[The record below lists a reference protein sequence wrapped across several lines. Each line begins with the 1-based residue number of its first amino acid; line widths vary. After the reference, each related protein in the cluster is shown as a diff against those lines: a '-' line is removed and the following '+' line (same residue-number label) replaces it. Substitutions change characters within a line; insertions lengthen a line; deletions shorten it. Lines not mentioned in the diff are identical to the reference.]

1 MHLIA
6 RTTPQTPAAVMRAVI
21 RGAAIALAV
30 LPVLPVLLAA
40 PAAAQA
46 WPAKPIRMIV
56 PYTPGGYTDTMARG
70 VGEPLARALGTTMM
84 YDNKP
89 GANSILGVDILAKSA
104 PDGYT
109 LATVIAAHSAN
120 ATLYP
125 KLPFDVMKDF
135 VPVSVTSLSPLILIV
150 NNDFPAK
157 TVAEFLAYARANPGK
172 INFGSSGTGAA
183 AHLTMEYLQTLT
195 GTKMQHIPYK
205 GTAPL
210 LTDLIGGQIGTAFDA
225 ASLMMPHVKGGK
237 IRALATTA
245 EKRVAGALDVPTMIE
260 GGVPGFVSG
269 TWSMVLAPA
278 GTPPDIVQRLSSEIA
293 KITRSPAFRE
303 RFEPQGIIPVGNTPD
318 EAAAFLKAEVAKW
331 GKVIRDANVKVE

>member
-1 MHLIA
+1 MHRIVRTALSAALIL
-6 RTTPQTPAAVMRAVI
+6 
-21 RGAAIALAV
+21 GAASGSSLAL
-30 LPVLPVLLAA
+30 
-40 PAAAQA
+40 AQA
-46 WPAKPIRMIV
+46 WPSKPIRMIV

-70 VGEPLARALGTTMM
+70 VGEPLARALGTTMI

-109 LATVIAAHSAN
+109 LANVIAAHSAN

-135 VPVSVTSLSPLILIV
+135 VPVSVTSLSPLILVV

-157 TVAEFLAYARANPGK
+157 TVAEFLAYARTNPGK

-210 LTDLIGGQIGTAFDA
+210 LTDLIGGQIGVAFDA
-225 ASLMMPHVKGGK
+225 TSLMMPHIRGGK
-237 IRALATTA
+237 IRGLATTA
-245 EKRVAGALDVPTMIE
+245 DKRVAGALDYPTMIE
-260 GGVPGFVSG
+260 SGVPGFVSG

-278 GTPPDIVQRLSSEIA
+278 GTPPDVVNRLSSEIA
-293 KITRSPAFRE
+293 KVTRTPAFRE

-331 GKVIRDANVKVE
+331 GRVIRDANVKVE

>member
-1 MHLIA
+1 MHRIV
-6 RTTPQTPAAVMRAVI
+6 RTALSAAI
-21 RGAAIALAV
+21 ILGAASGSSLT
-30 LPVLPVLLAA
+30 L
-40 PAAAQA
+40 AQA
-46 WPAKPIRMIV
+46 WPTKPIRMIV

-70 VGEPLARALGTTMM
+70 VGEPLARALGTSMI

-135 VPVSVTSLSPLILIV
+135 VPVSVTSLSPLILVV

-172 INFGSSGTGAA
+172 VNFGSSGTGAA

-210 LTDLIGGQIGTAFDA
+210 LTDLIGGQIGVAFDA
-225 ASLMMPHVKGGK
+225 TSLMMPHIRGGK
-237 IRALATTA
+237 IRGLATTA
-245 EKRVAGALDVPTMIE
+245 DKRVAGALDYPTMIE
-260 GGVPGFVSG
+260 SGVPGFISG

-278 GTPPDIVQRLSSEIA
+278 GTPPAIVNRLSSEIA
-293 KITRSPAFRE
+293 KIARTPAFRE
-303 RFEPQGIIPVGNTPD
+303 KFESQGIIPVGNTPE
-318 EAAAFLKAEVAKW
+318 EAAAFLKDEVAKW

>member
-1 MHLIA
+1 MHRIV
-6 RTTPQTPAAVMRAVI
+6 RTALSAAI
-21 RGAAIALAV
+21 ILGAASGSSLT
-30 LPVLPVLLAA
+30 L
-40 PAAAQA
+40 AQA
-46 WPAKPIRMIV
+46 WPTKPIRMIV

-70 VGEPLARALGTTMM
+70 VGEPLARALGTSMI

-135 VPVSVTSLSPLILIV
+135 VPVSVTSLSPLILVV

-172 INFGSSGTGAA
+172 VNFGSSGTGAA

-210 LTDLIGGQIGTAFDA
+210 LTDLIGGQIGVAFDA
-225 ASLMMPHVKGGK
+225 TSLMMPHIRGGK
-237 IRALATTA
+237 IRGLATTA
-245 EKRVAGALDVPTMIE
+245 DKRVAGALDYPTMIE
-260 GGVPGFVSG
+260 SGVPGFISG

-278 GTPPDIVQRLSSEIA
+278 GTPPAIVNRLSSEIA
-293 KITRSPAFRE
+293 KIARTPAFRE
-303 RFEPQGIIPVGNTPD
+303 KFESQGILPVGNTPE
-318 EAAAFLKAEVAKW
+318 EAAAFLKDEVAKW

>member
-1 MHLIA
+1 MHRIV
-6 RTTPQTPAAVMRAVI
+6 RTALSAAI
-21 RGAAIALAV
+21 ILGAASGSSLT
-30 LPVLPVLLAA
+30 L
-40 PAAAQA
+40 AQA
-46 WPAKPIRMIV
+46 WPTKPIRMIV

-70 VGEPLARALGTTMM
+70 VGEPLARALGTSMI

-135 VPVSVTSLSPLILIV
+135 VPVSVTSLSPLILVV

-210 LTDLIGGQIGTAFDA
+210 LTDLIGGQIGVAFDA
-225 ASLMMPHVKGGK
+225 TSLMMPHIRGGK
-237 IRALATTA
+237 IRGLATTA
-245 EKRVAGALDVPTMIE
+245 DKRVAGALDYPTMIE
-260 GGVPGFVSG
+260 SGVPGFISG

-278 GTPPDIVQRLSSEIA
+278 GTPPAIVNRLSSEIA
-293 KITRSPAFRE
+293 KIARTPAFRE
-303 RFEPQGIIPVGNTPD
+303 KFESQGIIPVGNTPE
-318 EAAAFLKAEVAKW
+318 EAAAFLKDEVAKW

>member
-1 MHLIA
+1 MHRIV
-6 RTTPQTPAAVMRAVI
+6 RTALSAAI
-21 RGAAIALAV
+21 ILGAASGSSLT
-30 LPVLPVLLAA
+30 L
-40 PAAAQA
+40 AQA
-46 WPAKPIRMIV
+46 WPTKPIRMIV

-70 VGEPLARALGTTMM
+70 VGEPLARALGTSMI

-135 VPVSVTSLSPLILIV
+135 VPVSVTSLSPLILVV

-210 LTDLIGGQIGTAFDA
+210 LTDLIGGQIGVAFDA
-225 ASLMMPHVKGGK
+225 TSLMMPHIRGGK
-237 IRALATTA
+237 IRGLATTA
-245 EKRVAGALDVPTMIE
+245 DKRVAGALDYPTMIE
-260 GGVPGFVSG
+260 SGVPGFISG

-278 GTPPDIVQRLSSEIA
+278 GTPPAIVNRLSSEIA
-293 KITRSPAFRE
+293 KIARTPAFRE
-303 RFEPQGIIPVGNTPD
+303 KFESQGILPVGNTPE
-318 EAAAFLKAEVAKW
+318 EAAAFLKDEVAKW

>member
-1 MHLIA
+1 MHRIVRTALSAALIL
-6 RTTPQTPAAVMRAVI
+6 
-21 RGAAIALAV
+21 GAASGSSLAL
-30 LPVLPVLLAA
+30 
-40 PAAAQA
+40 AQA
-46 WPAKPIRMIV
+46 WPSKPIRMIV

-70 VGEPLARALGTTMM
+70 VGEPLARALGTSMI

-135 VPVSVTSLSPLILIV
+135 VPVSVTSLSPLILVV

-157 TVAEFLAYARANPGK
+157 TVAEFLAYARTNPGK

-210 LTDLIGGQIGTAFDA
+210 LTDLIGGQIGVAFDA
-225 ASLMMPHVKGGK
+225 TSLMMPHIRGGK
-237 IRALATTA
+237 IRGLATTA
-245 EKRVAGALDVPTMIE
+245 DKRVAGALDYPTMIE
-260 GGVPGFVSG
+260 SGVPGFVSG

-278 GTPPDIVQRLSSEIA
+278 GTPPGIVNRLSSEIA
-293 KITRSPAFRE
+293 KIARTPAFRE
-303 RFEPQGIIPVGNTPD
+303 KFESQGIIPVGNTPE
-318 EAAAFLKAEVAKW
+318 EAAAFLKDEVAKW
-331 GKVIRDANVKVE
+331 SRVIRDANVKVE